1 MNCIRRYLLRYSVR
15 TQVPNDFDSQPS
27 DQENHSLSDTDS
39 ECKQPDTDTDT
50 DMENATYDN
59 LQPFVPEIT
68 HGKIVRV
75 YDGDTVTIA
84 ARIHIDDEYIAKLF
98 RFSVRLRGIDTP
110 EMKTKNA
117 TEKALAIK
125 ARDVLSAQ
133 FLNKMVL
140 LENVDYDKYGRILAD
155 MITVEGNI
163 HLSEWMLVNSYA
175 VEYDGGTKHRPT
187 EWTKIGQFL
196 KRIENDPAQ
205 AVVRA

>member
-1 MNCIRRYLLRYSVR
+1 MNCIRRYLLRHSVR

-39 ECKQPDTDTDT
+39 ECKKPDTDK

-163 HLSEWMLVNSYA
+163 HISEWMLVNGYA
-175 VEYDGGTKHRPT
+175 VEYDGGTKHRPS
-187 EWTKIGQFL
+187 EWTKIA
-196 KRIENDPAQ
+196 I
-205 AVVRA
+205 